1 MEVLLLLAAS
11 VLLLC
16 VLLNKLSDRAGI
28 PMLLVFLVLGM
39 LFGTDGIVKLNFDN
53 YRISEQI
60 CSVALIFIMFYG
72 GFGTNWREARPVA
85 AKAVL
90 LSTVGVA
97 LTALLTG
104 LFCFFILKFELLE
117 SLLLGAL
124 VSSTDAASVFYI
136 LRSRKL
142 GLKDHTDSLLELESG
157 SNDPASYMLTVIVL
171 TLMKEGMGAGSI
183 VGMVAAQ
190 FLFGLAVGFGAAF
203 AARFVL
209 RRVDFETSGFDMAFV
224 IGIVLLTYSMS
235 SMVGGNGYLSV
246 YICGII
252 LGNTRIGN
260 KKTLVHF
267 FDGIT
272 GLMQILIFFL
282 LGLLSTP
289 SRILNVALPAVLIM
303 VFLTL
308 VARPASILLLLRPFG
323 CRWAQLLLVSFAG
336 LRGAASIVFAIM
348 ATVDPAI
355 INHDIFHMVFCIVLL
370 SITVQG
376 TLLPMVARKLAMT
389 DSEADI
395 MKTFSDYAEYT
406 DLKFIQVRITK
417 EHPWLGRSI
426 QETSLLPD
434 TLVVLILRNGEKLVP
449 DGSTV
454 FQEGDTAIVSAYTY
468 DNDSSIKL
476 KEQKIESGS
485 EWVGRQIIDFSP
497 EPGELVIMIIRN
509 GTTIVPNGST
519 VIEKNDTMVIHSVK

>member
-1 MEVLLLLAAS
+1 MELLLLLAAS

-39 LFGTDGIVKLNFDN
+39 LFGTDGIVKLSFNN
-53 YRISEQI
+53 YHVSEQI

-85 AKAVL
+85 VKAVL

-97 LTALLTG
+97 LTAMLTG
-104 LFCFFILKFELLE
+104 LFCFFVLGFELLE

-136 LRSRKL
+136 LRTRKL
-142 GLKDHTDSLLELESG
+142 GLKEHTDSLLELESG

-171 TLMKEGMGAGSI
+171 ALMNGGMDAGSI
-183 VGMVAAQ
+183 VGMIAAQ

-209 RRVDFETSGFDMAFV
+209 RRVNFETSGFDMAFV
-224 IGIVLLTYSMS
+224 IGIVLLTYSLS
-235 SMVGGNGYLSV
+235 AMVGGNGYLSV
-246 YICGII
+246 YICGIL
-252 LGNTRIGN
+252 LGNARIGN

-289 SRILNVALPAVLIM
+289 SRILYVALPAVLIM

-308 VARPASILLLLRPFG
+308 AARPAAIFLLLKPFG
-323 CRWAQLLLVSFAG
+323 CRPGQLLLVSFAG

-348 ATVDPAI
+348 ATVDPAFL
-355 INHDIFHMVFCIVLL
+355 NHDIFHMVFCIVLL

-376 TLLPMVARKLAMT
+376 SLLPMVARKLAMT
-389 DSEADI
+389 DSGTDV
-395 MKTFSDYAEYT
+395 MKTFSDYAEDT
-406 DLKFIQVRITK
+406 DLKFIQIRITK

-426 QETSLLPD
+426 QEAVLLPD
-434 TLVVLILRNGEKLVP
+434 TLVVLIMRNGEKLVP

-454 FQEGDTAIVSAYTY
+454 FQEGDMAIVSAYTY

-476 KEQKIESGS
+476 KEQKIEPGS
-485 EWVGRQIIDFSP
+485 QWVGRQIIDFSP

-509 GTTIVPNGST
+509 GSTIVPNGST
-519 VIEKNDTMVIHSVK
+519 VIEKNDTMVIHSNA